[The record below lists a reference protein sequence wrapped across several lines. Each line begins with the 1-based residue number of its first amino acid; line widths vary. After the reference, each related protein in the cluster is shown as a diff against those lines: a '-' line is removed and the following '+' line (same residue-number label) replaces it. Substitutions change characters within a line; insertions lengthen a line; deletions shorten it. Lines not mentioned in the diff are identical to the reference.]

1 MEEEVELKADIDG
14 VRPPFPTV
22 DVVTSMTERLIT
34 QFRLDE
40 PFFQGRDVQK
50 KQLEVG
56 KMLLPPHWIEVAQEW
71 SRAHHVSVGHCI
83 MALMHL
89 QRICGDWWDKRELKK
104 ILDKAFEEAKKQG

>member
-22 DVVTSMTERLIT
+22 DVVTSMIERFKT

-40 PFFQGRDVQK
+40 PFFQGRDAQK

-56 KMLLPPHWIEVAQEW
+56 LMLLPPHWITVAQEW
-71 SRAHHVSVGHCI
+71 SRDHHISVGHCI
-83 MALMHL
+83 MALIHL
-89 QRICGDWWDKRELKK
+89 QRICGDWWDKLELRT
-104 ILDKAFEEAKKQG
+104 ILDKAFEGARKQG